1 MSARFRLVGALALL
15 LMLTALATTNAP
27 SAEATVT
34 LPCNSYWAYAG
45 QFTGSVNGDYVC
57 PTNPYW
63 GYVGVDGNI
72 ETPSALPSA
81 LTSDDHSLGFT
92 SALFNNYA
100 AWLQVGWMAGYIGDP
115 GIHIQSFTQYR
126 LYFEQTYPAG
136 GYYVKDVSP
145 LAYGGNVIYRIEY
158 IGNGCWNTSYNYNV
172 LTDQSCTYPASGMMV
187 ANSETGNGGTDTF
200 SSMPRSWFGS
210 STPATNATM
219 RLKGGSG
226 WGDWSSAINTGTT
239 QYRPYFYYSI
249 SDRYRYFTTVGSTQ

>member
-126 LYFEQTYPAG
+126 CT
-136 GYYVKDVSP
+136 SSRRTR
-145 LAYGGNVIYRIEY
+145 LAVT
-158 IGNGCWNTSYNYNV
+158 TSKTSAHWPTV
-172 LTDQSCTYPASGMMV
+172 
-187 ANSETGNGGTDTF
+187 GT
-200 SSMPRSWFGS
+200 SSTGS
-210 STPATNATM
+210 STSETAV
-219 RLKGGSG
+219 
-226 WGDWSSAINTGTT
+226 GT
-239 QYRPYFYYSI
+239 PI
-249 SDRYRYFTTVGSTQ
+249 TTTTC

>member
-1 MSARFRLVGALALL
+1 MPNQPLLGLRRSRRKHRNPVGFAECPYFRRPLPRLHVRALQQLRRVASSRL
-15 LMLTALATTNAP
+15 
-27 SAEATVT
+27 
-34 LPCNSYWAYAG
+34 
-45 QFTGSVNGDYVC
+45 
-57 PTNPYW
+57 
-63 GYVGVDGNI
+63 DGGLHRRPWHTHPI
-72 ETPSALPSA
+72 LYPIP
-81 LTSDDHSLGFT
+81 
-92 SALFNNYA
+92 
-100 AWLQVGWMAGYIGDP
+100 
-115 GIHIQSFTQYR
+115 

-158 IGNGCWNTSYNYNV
+158 IGNGCWNTYYNYNV

-187 ANSETGNGGTDTF
+187 ANSETGNGGTGTF